1 LLPALNER
9 LEQIDRDRKY
19 AQELSDELYA
29 QELSDELYA
38 REIDAQE
45 RLGEHHF

>member
-1 LLPALNER
+1 LPALNER

-29 QELSDELYA
+29 